1 MADFKIQGITPIA
14 GKIKVGD
21 NSVEKIYS
29 GSTLVWPTSPP
40 APGPCTGYE
49 FNSYSELWTA
59 VQLWFSNRA
68 QAIIAYGEINTWCTG
83 NVTETR
89 NLFVNKTT
97 FNDNISNWDMSSV
110 VDMSGMFFNC
120 QAFNQDISGWDVSS
134 VTNMRNMFAFASSFD
149 IDIGSWNVSNVTNM
163 NNMFQD
169 ADIFNKDLS
178 SWCVTNIVSE
188 PFGFSLNSALTEAN
202 KPVWGTCP

>member
-1 MADFKIQGITPIA
+1 MADLKLNGITPDGV
-14 GKIKVGD
+14 GKIKLGGSNVQ
-21 NSVEKIYS
+21 KIYS
-29 GSTLVWPTSPP
+29 SSTLVWPT

-59 VQLWFSNRA
+59 VQLWVSNRA

-97 FNDNISNWDMSSV
+97 FNDDISNWDMSNV
-110 VDMSGMFFNC
+110 TNMQGMFFNC

-134 VTNMRNMFAFASSFD
+134 AVDMRNMFAFASSFD

-169 ADIFNKDLS
+169 ATIFNKNLS
-178 SWCVTNIVSE
+178 GWCVTNITSE
-188 PFGFSLNSALTEAN
+188 PFNFSFNSALTQAN
-202 KPVWGTCP
+202 KPVWGTCPP